1 MGKRGERTV
10 KTYGRHRQ
18 RVISSDVWNNAL
30 GKKEVE
36 KNVFST
42 SSSMDS
48 LSMSHN
54 STGDSVFQPRKTKN
68 SNKNKEN
75 PQPVQRRRNLRKLD
89 SSGGDSTS
97 STCSE
102 GIFNSNSRPR
112 RALRD
117 RSNMNEKESKTYG
130 KRKRG
135 QITALHHYSMCNNA
149 SASSGPSLYN
159 FSDFD
164 DYSLVISGTPGRVSG
179 KESFQNS
186 PPCHLRSGTKLQ
198 IETST
203 PFAKRFQPGTPLT
216 EEMKDSDLSHIDVVN
231 SPISNQDEDNDS
243 RESQEGSCTDLD
255 KLGISSIV
263 EGSRILTTPP
273 VGQRSNLESSV
284 KSCGSSSGKS
294 PVDDCMVQ
302 LVRLRESF
310 LSLHVSTR
318 SSTRGEKNSDIVVD
332 NSKSLFSDISLHTDE
347 SSTDDNNEEN
357 SEESETSEGEDEIAL
372 SDIEEDA
379 EVEEDSDDVDSDE
392 NSSIP
397 SKSSHN
403 DSTHYMLAEEVEEYK
418 EVDADDEEEE
428 DLVEDENEEL
438 DEEEE
443 EELEEEEEEDQM
455 SNSSYNTAESE
466 SQDPSYHT
474 ADTTNTTPLRSQVRL
489 RRRVRDKPQDLNESI
504 FDVLTPEKCAQSII
518 EESPRTKVYQVCQQE
533 SHVSFRTCIPD
544 RMMAACT
551 KVGEGVYGEVFRT
564 QNKGKSVAI
573 KVIPIEGS
581 FPVNDE
587 PQKTFGEMLPEI
599 VISRELSS
607 LRLLKESYTPNFCQ
621 VNRVSCVQGRYPA
634 KLLKE
639 WKAFDKKCQSQND
652 KPDVFDDEQ
661 LFIVFEFADGGRD
674 LESCQFQNIS
684 EAKSALAQVAFS
696 LAVAEETLEF
706 EHRDLHWGNVL
717 VKRTEASEIHY
728 CLMGQD
734 YSIPSHRVETC
745 LIDFT
750 LSRLR
755 KDGCVVYNDLSTD
768 ETLFEGSGD
777 LQFDIY
783 RQMKENNG
791 NNWEPFHP
799 RSNILWLHYLADKLV
814 RSKRYVRNSRED
826 KSILREFRNFLKDI
840 LDYDSACELVTCNEF
855 LKS

>member
-1 MGKRGERTV
+1 MGRRGERTV

-18 RVISSDVWNNAL
+18 RVISSDVWNNAVS
-30 GKKEVE
+30 KNSKEVD

-54 STGDSVFQPRKTKN
+54 STDDSVFQLQKPRN

-75 PQPVQRRRNLRKLD
+75 QQQVQKRWNLRKLD
-89 SSGGDSTS
+89 SSGGGSTS

-102 GIFNSNSRPR
+102 GLFHSSSRPR

-117 RSNMNEKESKTYG
+117 RSNVKGNEVKANG

-135 QITALHHYSMCNNA
+135 QISALHHYSLSKNA
-149 SASSGPSLYN
+149 SASSSVPSLYN

-164 DYSLVISGTPGRVSG
+164 DYSLVISGTPGQVNG
-179 KESFQNS
+179 KNSFENS
-186 PPCHLRSGTKLQ
+186 PAFCSPCHLRSGKKLQ

-203 PFAKRFQPGTPLT
+203 PFAKRFNPGSPIV
-216 EEMKDSDLSHIDVVN
+216 EKMEDKDLSHIDIFD
-231 SPISNQDEDNDS
+231 SPIVNLIGDNS
-243 RESQEGSCTDLD
+243 LESKERSGTDLD

-263 EGSRILTTPP
+263 EGSQILSSSSIHQ
-273 VGQRSNLESSV
+273 VSNLESLT
-284 KSCGSSSGKS
+284 KSCDSSAGKS
-294 PVDDCMVQ
+294 PIDNCVVE

-310 LSLHVSTR
+310 MSMHVSTR
-318 SSTRGEKNSDIVVD
+318 SSTRGKSLDQVVNNSQ
-332 NSKSLFSDISLHTDE
+332 SLFSDISLHTDE
-347 SSTDDNNEEN
+347 SSTDDNNNEN
-357 SEESETSEGEDEIAL
+357 SDEHETSEDDEIVL
-372 SDIEEDA
+372 SDIEENEESEEESEEIDDD
-379 EVEEDSDDVDSDE
+379 EDDEDS
-392 NSSIP
+392 SISP
-397 SKSSHN
+397 KSSHDN
-403 DSTHYMLAEEVEEYK
+403 STHYMLAEDVEES
-418 EVDADDEEEE
+418 EENVLDDIEEEGDDEEE
-428 DLVEDENEEL
+428 DS
-438 DEEEE
+438 EEEE
-443 EELEEEEEEDQM
+443 NES
-455 SNSSYNTAESE
+455 SNSSYNTADSESE
-466 SQDPSYHT
+466 DPSYHT
-474 ADTTNTTPLRSQVRL
+474 ADTTNTTPLLSRGCL
-489 RRRVRDKPQDLNESI
+489 RRKEKDKTQDLNGSI
-504 FDVLTPEKCAQSII
+504 FDVLTPKKCKKPVV
-518 EESPRTKVYQVCQQE
+518 EESPRTKVYQVCQQK
-533 SHVSFRTCIPD
+533 SSISFRTCIPD
-544 RMMAACT
+544 RMMSVCT

-564 QNKGKSVAI
+564 QNKGESVAI
-573 KVIPIEGS
+573 KVIPIEGC

-599 VISRELSS
+599 VISKELSS
-607 LRLLKESYTPNFCQ
+607 LRSLKESFTPNFCQ
-621 VNRVSCVQGRYPA
+621 VNRVSCVQGQYPA

-639 WKAFDKKCQSQND
+639 WTVFDKKGQSQND

-674 LESCQFQNIS
+674 IESCQFQNIS

-696 LAVAEETLEF
+696 LAVAEEALEF

-717 VKRTEASEIHY
+717 VKRTEVPEIHY
-728 CLMGQD
+728 RLMGQD
-734 YSIPSHRVETC
+734 YSIPSCKVEAC

-755 KDGCVVYNDLSTD
+755 KDGCVVYNDLSKD
-768 ETLFEGSGD
+768 ETLFDGSGD

-783 RQMKENNG
+783 RQMKEKNG
-791 NNWEPFHP
+791 NDWEPFHP
-799 RSNILWLHYLADKLV
+799 HTNILWLHYLADKLV

-840 LDYDSACELVTCNEF
+840 LDYNSACELVTCNDF

>member
-1 MGKRGERTV
+1 MGRRGERTV

-18 RVISSDVWNNAL
+18 RVISSDVWNNAVAID
-30 GKKEVE
+30 KREAE

-54 STGDSVFQPRKTKN
+54 STGDSVFQPRKTRN
-68 SNKNKEN
+68 SKKNKEN
-75 PQPVQRRRNLRKLD
+75 SQQVLRRQNLKKMD
-89 SSGGDSTS
+89 SSGGESAS

-102 GIFNSNSRPR
+102 GLFSSNTRPR

-117 RSNMNEKESKTYG
+117 RSNVKETELKTYG

-135 QITALHHYSMCNNA
+135 QISALHRYSLSKNA
-149 SASSGPSLYN
+149 SASSSAPSLYN

-164 DYSLVISGTPGRVSG
+164 DYSLVISGTPGQVNG
-179 KESFQNS
+179 KNSFQNS
-186 PPCHLRSGTKLQ
+186 PTFCSPCHLRSGKKLQ

-203 PFAKRFQPGTPLT
+203 PFAKRFQPGTPLRK
-216 EEMKDSDLSHIDVVN
+216 ENGDLSHIDIID
-231 SPISNQDEDNDS
+231 SPIAKLIEDKDIS
-243 RESQEGSCTDLD
+243 QESEEGSCPELH

-263 EGSRILTTPP
+263 EGSQILSTPS
-273 VGQRSNLESSV
+273 VHQVSNSST
-284 KSCGSSSGKS
+284 KSCGSSSAKS
-294 PVDDCMVQ
+294 PFDDCMVE

-310 LSLHVSTR
+310 LSMHVS
-318 SSTRGEKNSDIVVD
+318 KNSNKVLD
-332 NSKSLFSDISLHTDE
+332 NSRSLFSDISLHTDE
-347 SSTDDNNEEN
+347 SSTDDNTTEN
-357 SEESETSEGEDEIAL
+357 SEENESSSDDEIVL
-372 SDIEEDA
+372 SDIA
-379 EVEEDSDDVDSDE
+379 
-392 NSSIP
+392 
-397 SKSSHN
+397 
-403 DSTHYMLAEEVEEYK
+403 
-418 EVDADDEEEE
+418 
-428 DLVEDENEEL
+428 ENEEL
-438 DEEEE
+438 DEESDEIDDDEISSIPSKGSPNNSTHYMLVGDVEEEVLDDTEKEEIQELESADDEE
-443 EELEEEEEEDQM
+443 EEVDEEDDVS
-455 SNSSYNTAESE
+455 SNSSYNTADSESE
-466 SQDPSYHT
+466 EPSYHT
-474 ADTTNTTPLRSQVRL
+474 ADTTNTTPLMSQGCLRSRD
-489 RRRVRDKPQDLNESI
+489 RRQDLNESM
-504 FDVLTPEKCAQSII
+504 FDVLTPQKCEESII
-518 EESPRTKVYQVCQQE
+518 EEPPHTKVYQVCQQK
-533 SHVSFRTCIPD
+533 SPIPFRTCIPD
-544 RMMAACT
+544 RMMTLCT

-564 QNKGKSVAI
+564 QNKGESVAI
-573 KVIPIEGS
+573 KIIPIEGS

-587 PQKTFGEMLPEI
+587 RQKTFGEMLPEI

-607 LRLLKESYTPNFCQ
+607 LRSLKKSFTPNFCQ

-639 WKAFDKKCQSQND
+639 WEVFDKKCQSQND
-652 KPDVFDDEQ
+652 KPDVFDDDQ

-717 VKRTEASEIHY
+717 VKRTEAPEIHY
-728 CLMGQD
+728 RLMGKD

-768 ETLFEGSGD
+768 ETLFDGSGD

-799 RSNILWLHYLADKLV
+799 RTNIMWLHYLADKLV

-826 KSILREFRNFLKDI
+826 QSNLRQFRNFLKDI
-840 LDYDSACELVTCNEF
+840 LDYNSACELVTCSDF